1 MDIQKL
7 KRITVVYFGNTV
19 LFVGGKNKYIV
30 LLYVVDA
37 AGRGVFSAAGFEQHY
52 LELQMPML
60 QNRTVKRLNSV
71 VPQLE
76 QNFSFGSSFIASRRS
91 LSSIKSAS
99 CGASSGSNLPG

>member
-7 KRITVVYFGNTV
+7 KRITVVYFGNAV
-19 LFVGGKNKYIV
+19 LFVGGKNKNIV

-37 AGRGVFSAAGFEQHY
+37 AGRGVFSASGFEQHY

-60 QNRTVKRLNSV
+60 QNRTVKRLNRV

-76 QNFSFGSSFIASRRS
+76 QKPRPVVFRYEGFPYHLRTVPFVI
-91 LSSIKSAS
+91 
-99 CGASSGSNLPG
+99 